1 MFEFKII
8 ETSPVLPSQ
17 FTKSNGVFIRLQDLK
32 KVYSEEISSNLSI
45 IVNQCENV
53 FVSGDL
59 NFDFLNPK

>member
-17 FTKSNGVFIRLQDLK
+17 FTKSNSVSIRLQDLK
-32 KVYSEEISSNLSI
+32 KVYSVEISSNLSI
-45 IVNQCENV
+45 IVNQCENF

-59 NFDFLNPK
+59 NLDFLNPK

>member
-8 ETSPVLPSQ
+8 ETSPVLLSQ
-17 FTKSNGVFIRLQDLK
+17 FTKSNGVSIRLQDLK